1 MAIRAAQVFL
11 IKRICR
17 YITGYLGHI
26 AVHAY
31 RRSQDLDV

>member
-17 YITGYLGHI
+17 YIRGYIG
-26 AVHAY
+26 AHAY
-31 RRSQDLDV
+31 RISQDQDV